1 MRQMNLQRKTLTLFI
16 LFGAPLLFA
25 ACGGGG
31 ESNTSNVPTANA
43 AVANASPS
51 PAPAAGATPGTQ
63 AQVVNVTAEE
73 TKLDAG
79 GSGEASITLVIADGY
94 HVNANPASDK
104 YYIPTELKA
113 EPQEGLTPGKPSYPK
128 SVTHKFQFS
137 DKPLAVYEGRA
148 VIRLPLR
155 ADKSAAKGRHTL
167 RATVRVQPC
176 NDEACLQPRNIEAA
190 IPVTIN

>member
-1 MRQMNLQRKTLTLFI
+1 MRQTNLLQRKTLTLFI
-16 LFGAPLLFA
+16 LCAPLLFG
-25 ACGGGG
+25 ACGGG
-31 ESNTSNVPTANA
+31 ESNTSNVPTTNA
-43 AVANASPS
+43 AVANASPT
-51 PAPAAGATPGTQ
+51 PAAASATPGTQ
-63 AQVVNVTAEE
+63 AQVVTATVEE

-79 GSGEASITLVIADGY
+79 GSGEAAITLDIADGY

-113 EPQEGLTPGKPSYPK
+113 EPQEGLTPGKPAYPK
-128 SVTHKFQFS
+128 SVTRKFQFS
-137 DKPLAVYEGRA
+137 DKPLSVYEGRA
-148 VIRLPLR
+148 VIRLPLS

>member
-1 MRQMNLQRKTLTLFI
+1 MRQTNLLRRKTLTLFI
-16 LFGAPLLFA
+16 LFGAPLLFG
-25 ACGGGG
+25 ACGGG

-51 PAPAAGATPGTQ
+51 PAAGATPGTQ

-79 GSGEASITLVIADGY
+79 GSGEAAITLVIADGY

-148 VIRLPLR
+148 VIRLPLS
-155 ADKSAAKGRHTL
+155 ADKSAAKGRHML

-176 NDEACLQPRNIEAA
+176 NDEACLQPRNIEATV
-190 IPVTIN
+190 PVTIN